1 MNVKIVS
8 NEGGV
13 GKSTLALMI
22 AKSLALKS
30 KKVALL
36 DMDLLG
42 YSSWIIGVKGDG
54 IISMLS
60 KNNDY
65 KGAIKEIE
73 IGKGSITTLKLFDGK
88 EITNL
93 DYNTLKNAMNI
104 INYALRN
111 FKYIITDTPGLP
123 FREKIKQIEPEGK
136 SLMITRYSSEI
147 PSPTDSDILGIVV
160 NMIPDNF
167 RTHSKHIKN
176 EITIPF
182 YEQLLNFTG
191 SINEIPIFEEVSKI
205 ETMFES
211 S

>member
-1 MNVKIVS
+1 MNIKIIS

-13 GKSTLALMI
+13 GKSTLALII

-42 YSSWIIGVKGDG
+42 YPSWVIGVEGNG
-54 IISMLS
+54 IITTLL
-60 KNNDY
+60 KNKDY
-65 KGAIKEIE
+65 KHAIKEIE

-88 EITNL
+88 EITDL
-93 DYNTLKNAMNI
+93 DRNILIEAMNI
-104 INYALRN
+104 INDTLRN
-111 FKYIITDTPGLP
+111 FKYVITDTPTMS
-123 FREKIKQIEPEGK
+123 FRERIKQLEPEGK

-147 PSPTDSDILGIVV
+147 PSVTDSDTLGIIV
-160 NMIPDNF
+160 NMVPDNF
-167 RTHSKHIKN
+167 KTFSKHIKN
-176 EITIPF
+176 EIVIPF
-182 YEQLLNFTG
+182 YEQLFNFSG
-191 SINEIPIFEEVSKI
+191 NINEIPIFDEISKI